1 MLEELKL
8 IKVLNISVLLLLG
21 LIVRELDLIV
31 SKLDLTVSRLDLI
44 VSRLNL
50 TSKVLGLGF
59 SNNKEFFLAN
69 KLFFFKVALLAKTF
83 LELEFNILLAKLSFT
98 SLALVF

>member
-1 MLEELKL
+1 MLIILEELKL
-8 IKVLNISVLLLLG
+8 IKALNISVLLLLG
-21 LIVRELDLIV
+21 LIVRELN
-31 SKLDLTVSRLDLI
+31 LI

-50 TSKVLGLGF
+50 IVSRLDLTSRVLGLGF
-59 SNNKEFFLAN
+59 SNNKESFLAN

-83 LELEFNILLAKLSFT
+83 LELEFNILLAKLFFT